1 MKKISVFLTV
11 VLLFSMFKTVSSARG
26 NIPVGAEVSDTPD
39 GALRVA
45 VYVENADRLVSL
57 KAVLKYASETYT
69 LKEARASTHT
79 DPSGDEVDNVSGLW
93 VFGNLADGSGCVGAF
108 VSYSGV
114 NVASK
119 TEVCEFII
127 ASENGDVKT
136 DEIVLS
142 IEEFITDDN
151 NEENDIFEK
160 TVIPFDKVSADVHSD
175 FDFETDGKTSAVTK
189 IKTADNVVFIPLSAD
204 GLNIRSLKPTKKAEN
219 PFFVFDRNVL
229 SVADGVFSKNTTVV
243 APLNSAP
250 VTAVQKAG
258 GKYLGYGDR
267 VTVDFG
273 TEILYTDMFFVD
285 DVASLFVCTA
295 DIDVVPSCAEGYLG
309 TGTLITLK
317 NGENSSTFTLCVKG
331 DVNGDS
337 VCDVLDVVSA
347 ERCINGFGDLGF
359 SGMKSADY
367 DLDGDVTVRDYV
379 QLVNSALGSEY
390 KLFEGIPGDL
400 NGDFAVDVLDL
411 FEFTGKI
418 NNGDLTEKEKL
429 DFNGDGIV
437 NSADRVVLCGLVDA
451 FN

>member
-1 MKKISVFLTV
+1 MKKISVFLTL
-11 VLLFSMFKTVSSARG
+11 VLLFSMFGTVSSAHG
-26 NIPVGAEVSDTPD
+26 SIPVGAEVSDTPD
-39 GALRVA
+39 GALRVV
-45 VYVENADRLVSL
+45 VYVENADSLVSL

-69 LKEARASTHT
+69 LKEARASSHT
-79 DPSGDEVDNVSGLW
+79 DSSGDEVDNISGLW

-108 VSYSGV
+108 VSHGGV
-114 NVASK
+114 SVTSK
-119 TEVCEFII
+119 TDVCEFVIT
-127 ASENGDVKT
+127 SENGAVKT

-160 TVIPFDKVSADVHSD
+160 TVIHFDKTSADVHSD
-175 FDFETDGKTSAVTK
+175 FGFETDGKTSTVTE
-189 IKTADNVVFIPLSAD
+189 IKTADNVVFIPLSAE
-204 GLNIRSLKPTKKAEN
+204 GLNVRSLKPTKKAEN

-229 SVADGVFSKNTTVV
+229 NVAEGVFSENTTVV

-267 VTVDFG
+267 VTVDFD

-285 DVASLFVCTA
+285 NFASLFVGTA
-295 DIDVVPSCAEGYLG
+295 DVDVVPSCAEAYLG

-317 NGENSSTFTLCVKG
+317 NGGNSATFTLCVKG

-337 VCDVLDVVSA
+337 VCDVLDVFSA
-347 ERCINGFGDLGF
+347 ERYINGFGDLDF
-359 SGMKSADY
+359 SGLKSADY

-379 QLVNSALGSEY
+379 QLVNSALGSDY
-390 KLFEGIPGDL
+390 KLFDGICGDI

-411 FEFTGKI
+411 FEFNRKI
-418 NNGDLTEKEKL
+418 NNADFSEKEKL

-437 NSADRVVLCGLVDA
+437 NSADRVALCGLVDA